1 MAARKKKTEKT
12 RPEDIKREPFR
23 QKLQANLKPSEVTD
37 RAQRAA
43 HLVQDHDAK
52 VETFKEQAAENKHAL
67 KRIGAEL
74 REVSEEVRSGK
85 TWRDVACERIYNW
98 TDGSVKDVRMDT
110 GEAIA
115 ERAMSEAERQ
125 KSLPFD
131 KPESSDD
138 LDDEFGGEEKPDEP
152 KGGEGEEPA
161 GDDDSEDADD
171 EDDEDGEAA
180 E

>member
-52 VETFKEQAAENKHAL
+52 VETFKEQAAENKLAL

-110 GEAIA
+110 GEVIA

-138 LDDEFGGEEKPDEP
+138 LDDEFGGEEKPAEPPPESDDETED
-152 KGGEGEEPA
+152 G
-161 GDDDSEDADD
+161 SEDED